1 MQNISLVS
9 SGPTGAEGTAVA
21 SPLCPSA
28 DESSSVERQKWE
40 KVFEG
45 QVEEGAHNLSTCG
58 FWEEGGTDGSEK
70 WEAVKDTC
78 ALKVAIRVEG
88 GPWVFERCDILSDQG
103 IPIMLDDAED
113 DAENDAAAGTQF
125 TCFTR
130 TKVQILSDQGI
141 SMMLDDVKD
150 DAEDDAAAGTQITC
164 FTSTKE
170 QILTQMIRK
179 SATYRNPPT

>member
-1 MQNISLVS
+1 MQHISLVS
-9 SGPTGAEGTAVA
+9 SGPTGAEGTAGA
-21 SPLCPSA
+21 SPLSASA

-45 QVEEGAHNLSTCG
+45 QMEEGAHNLSTCG
-58 FWEEGGTDGSEK
+58 FWEEGGKDGSEK

-103 IPIMLDDAED
+103 IPMMLDDAED
-113 DAENDAAAGTQF
+113 DAQDDAAAGAQF

-130 TKVQILSDQGI
+130 TKEKKTVGSRHLY
-141 SMMLDDVKD
+141 
-150 DAEDDAAAGTQITC
+150 DA
-164 FTSTKE
+164 
-170 QILTQMIRK
+170 R
-179 SATYRNPPT
+179 RH